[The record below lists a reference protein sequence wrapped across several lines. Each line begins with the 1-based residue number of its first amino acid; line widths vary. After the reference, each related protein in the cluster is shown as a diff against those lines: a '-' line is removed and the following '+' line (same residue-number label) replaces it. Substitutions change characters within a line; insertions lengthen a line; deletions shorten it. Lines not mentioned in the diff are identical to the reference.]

1 MSNALKRAA
10 IALGFAEEEEL
21 AAEASNARSESRT
34 DDNAATTETTPGP
47 ANVTPLRRA
56 PQQVNE
62 MHEILTVHPRQYKDA
77 KEIAGAFRDEIPV
90 IINLSQMTDSDAR
103 RLIDFA
109 AGLTQGLNGKIE
121 RVTTKVYLLSPE
133 SVTVSGS
140 RESENDTDSSV
151 FNH

>member
-21 AAEASNARSESRT
+21 AAEARGARSEDKADT
-34 DDNAATTETTPGP
+34 NEATEPAPRP

-77 KEIAGAFRDEIPV
+77 KEIAAAFRDEIPV

-103 RLIDFA
+103 RLIDFS

-140 RESENDTDSSV
+140 RETANDTDSSV

>member
-21 AAEASNARSESRT
+21 AAEASNARSETRT
-34 DDNAATTETTPGP
+34 DDNEATTETTPGP

-62 MHEILTVHPRQYKDA
+62 MQEILTVHPRQYKDA

-140 RESENDTDSSV
+140 RESEHDTDSSV

>member
-34 DDNAATTETTPGP
+34 DDNEATTETTPGP

>member
-1 MSNALKRAA
+1 MSNAFKRAA
-10 IALGFAEEEEL
+10 VALGFAEEDDATNEVAPVRKEETSERFERP
-21 AAEASNARSESRT
+21 EAKTGA
-34 DDNAATTETTPGP
+34 P

-56 PQQVNE
+56 PQQVNA

-77 KEIAGAFRDEIPV
+77 KEIAAAFRDEIPV

-103 RLIDFA
+103 RLIDFS

-133 SVTVSGS
+133 TISVSGS
-140 RESENDTDSSV
+140 RKGAEESDSSV
-151 FNH
+151 FSH